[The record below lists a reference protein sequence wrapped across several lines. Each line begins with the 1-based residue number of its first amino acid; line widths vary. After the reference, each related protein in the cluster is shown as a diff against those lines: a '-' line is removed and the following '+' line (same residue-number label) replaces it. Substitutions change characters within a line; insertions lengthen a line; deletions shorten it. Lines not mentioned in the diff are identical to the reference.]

1 MRDEKSVTRPGQTT
15 TLHQTILREIEGK
28 IVSGEWPPGHRLP
41 FEVNLAEQYGCSRM
55 TVNKVM
61 TQLAKAGLIER
72 HRKAGSFVT
81 APRAQSA
88 ILEIHDVE
96 GEVRSL
102 GLPYAYVLKAQ
113 SQGKATA
120 DERLQMEIARGT
132 LLRRIVAVHM
142 GGGKP
147 FCLEERLINTTV
159 VAEAADVDFE
169 QTPPGPWLIAQVP
182 WTTAEHRIS
191 AISASKET
199 ACLLDKPAGT
209 SCLVIERRTWS
220 MTGAVTFVRFTYP
233 GELHTLVARFTPAQS
248 ANSDGSNQ
256 TLDRP

>member
-1 MRDEKSVTRPGQTT
+1 MHDGEPVTRSGGTAT

-81 APRAQSA
+81 TPRAQSA
-88 ILEIHDVE
+88 VLEIHDVE
-96 GEVRSL
+96 KEVRSL
-102 GLPYAYVLKAQ
+102 GLPYAFSLQLQ
-113 SQGKATA
+113 SLGKATA
-120 DERLQMEIARGT
+120 DDQRQMEVSRGISV
-132 LLRRIVAVHM
+132 RRIVAVHM
-142 GGGKP
+142 AGGKP
-147 FCLEERLINTTV
+147 FCVEERLINASV
-159 VAEAADVDFE
+159 VGEAADVDF
-169 QTPPGPWLIAQVP
+169 QDTPPGPWLIAKVP

-191 AISASKET
+191 AVSASPTT
-199 ACLLDKPAGT
+199 AKLLDKPQGT

-220 MTGAVTFVRFTYP
+220 TTGAVTFVRFTYP
-233 GELHTLVARFTPAQS
+233 GERHTLVARFTPAQS
-248 ANSDGSNQ
+248 SEGIIA
-256 TLDRP
+256 R